1 MRQKALRESA
11 GKESTF
17 TFRNRPVDLE
27 KIERY
32 RKRNKLDF
40 HQRSLFKTNQ
50 TPKTGVVCRTP
61 PLLPKSLPVT
71 QAWRVFEK
79 LLFDVNNHI
88 RVSFESGVW
97 TFDGNERLI
106 RSSPAQ
112 SSERS
117 SLHAFLGGLDIS
129 CAAFAAGN
137 VQLAGGYWRQGFREI
152 ETLVMGQY
160 HDTIPNMIQKINDLN
175 RQGQL
180 EVAVLLK
187 KQITRSSMTYQSPDR
202 SRLSILEV
210 LEKLDLEYMVEVEE
224 RVMQCYV
231 ELFDLY
237 LGSQCYSSFVM
248 LMNAARRKLTRN
260 PSATFEECLPDL
272 SLLDNSFGPS
282 NQRSMDVVRLR
293 VETLNLRGLH
303 EQTEI
308 EAYALVERAAQIQD
322 DQWKQLYYL
331 TKGWFYVG
339 SAQYLLGK
347 PDIATENL
355 SQSLRCGGGFSRI
368 DHSGLFNPE
377 RLIMLKYL
385 EHLGTRKNA
394 RPEQDAIHHSEN

>member
-1 MRQKALRESA
+1 M
-11 GKESTF
+11 
-17 TFRNRPVDLE
+17 
-27 KIERY
+27 
-32 RKRNKLDF
+32 
-40 HQRSLFKTNQ
+40 
-50 TPKTGVVCRTP
+50 VCRTP
-61 PLLPKSLPVT
+61 PLLPKSLPVA
-71 QAWRVFEK
+71 QAWRIFEK

-112 SSERS
+112 SSERN

-137 VQLAGGYWRQGFREI
+137 FQLAGGYWRQGFREI

-175 RQGQL
+175 GQGQL

-210 LEKLDLEYMVEVEE
+210 LEKLDLEYMLEIEE

-272 SLLDNSFGPS
+272 SVLDNSFGPS

-308 EAYALVERAAQIQD
+308 EAYVLVERAAQIED

-355 SQSLRCGGGFSRI
+355 SQSLRCEERFSRI

-394 RPEQDAIHHSEN
+394 RPEQDVIHHSEI